1 MLILYKNEVKMINIG
16 VIFATWFLI
25 ALMTIICTI
34 LISKYT
40 RLVTKYQQNIK
51 YLKSLS
57 QCISSARWG
66 NLQVKVQNGTSP
78 LTNELSKSLNSLLE
92 SILDRDKM
100 IIEYVEKEK
109 ENNEIKEDFIAM
121 LTHDLKVP
129 IIAQDNTLDLLLN
142 NKFGSLN
149 NEQKDAIK
157 NIKIS
162 NHDLRHLVE
171 SLLDSHKFE
180 KKGFVPKIQQGI
192 NLRNLTDD
200 IIAQANSIATLH
212 NKKIRLYD
220 YLEPNYTFDTDVLL
234 LKRVIQNLILN
245 AISYGIN
252 SEYIDITLENNDTSC
267 VIRVKDYGVGIS
279 KENIDKIFNKY
290 YCAAELY
297 SKASMGLGLYLS
309 NKIIGTLDGRITVA
323 SEENKGAEFSIHLPT
338 KAS

>member
-1 MLILYKNEVKMINIG
+1 MINIG

-66 NLQVKVQNGTSP
+66 NLQVKAQNGTSP

-129 IIAQDNTLDLLLN
+129 IIAQDNTLDLLLD
-142 NKFGSLN
+142 NKFGELN
-149 NEQKDAIK
+149 DEQKDAIK

-180 KKGFVPKIQQGI
+180 KKGFVPKIQKGI
-192 NLRNLTDD
+192 NLRNFTDD
-200 IIAQANSIATLH
+200 IIAQANSIAALH

-220 YLEPNYTFDTDVLL
+220 YLGPNYTFDTDVVL

-252 SEYIDITLENNDTSC
+252 SEYIDITLENNDTGC
-267 VIRVKDYGVGIS
+267 VISVKDYGVGIS

-309 NKIIGTLDGRITVA
+309 NKIIGTLDGRITVT

>member
-1 MLILYKNEVKMINIG
+1 MISLS
-16 VIFATWFLI
+16 VIFTTGFII
-25 ALMTIICTI
+25 ALLTISFSV

-40 RLVTKYQQNIK
+40 KLLTKYQQNIK
-51 YLKSLS
+51 YLKSLL

-66 NLQVKVQNGTSP
+66 NLQTKAQNGFSP

-129 IIAQDNTLDLLLN
+129 IIAQDNTLDLLLD
-142 NKFGSLN
+142 NKFGELN
-149 NEQKDAIK
+149 DEQKDAIK

-180 KKGFVPKIQQGI
+180 KKGFTPKIQKDI
-192 NLRNLTDD
+192 NLRNFIDD
-200 IIAQANSIATLH
+200 IILQTNSIAALH

-220 YLEPNYTFDTDVLL
+220 HLEPNYVFDTDVLL

-245 AISYGIN
+245 AISYGVN
-252 SEYIDITLENNDTSC
+252 SEYIDITLENNDTNC

-323 SEENKGAEFSIHLPT
+323 SEENKGSEFSIIIKNDSKICSL
-338 KAS
+338 

>member
-1 MLILYKNEVKMINIG
+1 MISLTI
-16 VIFATWFLI
+16 IFATGLVI
-25 ALMTIICTI
+25 ALLTISFTV
-34 LISKYT
+34 LISKHT
-40 RLVTKYQQNIK
+40 KLLSKYQQNIK

-66 NLQVKVQNGTSP
+66 NLQVKVQGGYSP
-78 LTNELSKSLNSLLE
+78 LTNDLSKSVNSLLE
-92 SILDRDKM
+92 SVLDRDKM
-100 IIEYVEKEK
+100 ILEYVEKEK

-129 IIAQDNTLDLLLN
+129 IIAQDNTLDLLLD
-142 NKFGSLN
+142 NKFGELN

-180 KKGFVPKIQQGI
+180 KKGFIPKIQKGVS
-192 NLRNLTDD
+192 LRNFIDD
-200 IIAQANSIATLH
+200 IILQASSIANLH

-220 YLEPNYTFDTDVLL
+220 HLEPNYTFDTDVLL

-323 SEENKGAEFSIHLPT
+323 SEENKGSEFSIILKNDSKT
-338 KAS
+338 IS

>member
-1 MLILYKNEVKMINIG
+1 MINIG

-129 IIAQDNTLDLLLN
+129 IIAQDNTLDLLL
-142 NKFGSLN
+142 
-149 NEQKDAIK
+149 
-157 NIKIS
+157 
-162 NHDLRHLVE
+162 
-171 SLLDSHKFE
+171 
-180 KKGFVPKIQQGI
+180 GI